1 MLANEDRSTSIQMA
15 AVQHSQD
22 LASILGSLCS
32 AIIGM
37 RMRTCINVCAYTN
50 SDMRVDM
57 NRVWVDLN
65 KDMQVDR
72 DMWVDMN
79 RGMCVDMSRDVRRQD

>member
-1 MLANEDRSTSIQMA
+1 MLATEGRSTSIQMA

-57 NRVWVDLN
+57 NRVWVHLN